1 MPRRKQ
7 ETPAEPQR
15 LTLAFTD
22 MAFEGGALA
31 RHDSQVIFADYGIPG
46 EEAVVEIDR
55 ERPGFAL
62 GRVVQVISPSA
73 DRVDPPCPHFG
84 AWGGGRGGAHP
95 PRGPHPPGPEP
106 DRPAPPIRQP
116 ALPRGTPGPP
126 LPHRRCLLLPDQ
138 HPP

>member
-46 EEAVVEIDR
+46 EEAVVEIHR
-55 ERPGFAL
+55 QRPGFAL

-73 DRVDPPCPHFG
+73 DRGGPPCPYFG
-84 AWGGGRGGAHP
+84 ACGGCQWQHISY
-95 PRGPHPPGPEP
+95 PR
-106 DRPAPPIRQP
+106 Q
-116 ALPRGTPGPP
+116 
-126 LPHRRCLLLPDQ
+126 
-138 HPP
+138 